1 MAADLSDTVESHA
14 TYLTSFLSSGF
25 AALKHLEQL
34 DRKDAAED
42 DRPEASDADEQAQ
55 GKRHL
60 LPGLGSEKAGKLLA
74 ACVAEPS
81 LLSAVYWVVCGHAL
95 VGKALPAEL
104 QGRTLE
110 FILSCRCQSGGFSPH
125 PNHPAHILPTLSAV
139 QLLILLGRRDML
151 EVGGPCRA
159 EEIISYVRSLR
170 LPDGSFRG
178 RTAVASEGDCRFV
191 YAALCTL
198 SLLIAPA
205 DPDGDS
211 QVLDETVAW
220 LLRCQNLDGGFGCRP
235 DGECESHAGHTFC
248 SLASLRLA
256 DESGKL
262 SLPPRNRSRLVR
274 WLCDRQ
280 CGTAG
285 GLNGRPGKAPDVCY
299 TWWTL
304 ASVELL
310 RGRCGKAST
319 ETAADL
325 VDELD
330 MADFFDLSDLRGFIA
345 KCMCS
350 AGGVA
355 AHPGDDPDPFHTFF
369 GLAGLSLLDHADTSR
384 TGAKPWL
391 ASISP
396 VLAMPVSYVP

>member
-1 MAADLSDTVESHA
+1 MGILKCWTRLSPGCSDVKTWMVGLVAGPTASANRMRGTH
-14 TYLTSFLSSGF
+14 F
-25 AALKHLEQL
+25 AASH
-34 DRKDAAED
+34 
-42 DRPEASDADEQAQ
+42 
-55 GKRHL
+55 H
-60 LPGLGSEKAGKLLA
+60 
-74 ACVAEPS
+74 
-81 LLSAVYWVVCGHAL
+81 SAW
-95 VGKALPAEL
+95 
-104 QGRTLE
+104 QT
-110 FILSCRCQSGGFSPH
+110 
-125 PNHPAHILPTLSAV
+125 
-139 QLLILLGRRDML
+139 
-151 EVGGPCRA
+151 
-159 EEIISYVRSLR
+159 
-170 LPDGSFRG
+170 
-178 RTAVASEGDCRFV
+178 
-191 YAALCTL
+191 
-198 SLLIAPA
+198 
-205 DPDGDS
+205 
-211 QVLDETVAW
+211 
-220 LLRCQNLDGGFGCRP
+220 
-235 DGECESHAGHTFC
+235 
-248 SLASLRLA
+248 

-396 VLAMPVSYVP
+396 VLAMPVSYVQHAAPRGYGRCADRGVDVRSSIARHSE